1 MAFLIHSVDDGH
13 VPAWEYLPCAAITPK
28 VGMALA
34 LSAGL
39 LTTASGT
46 TAPRYICM
54 AERDAAC
61 AAGVGAKLFDFAED
75 PVNLTGVLAEKAGFQ
90 HQRIIAVGGVAH
102 LAVTGDSLVGL
113 DLQHDAVHRR
123 SDDVRHLHVGD
134 AELGGT

>member
-61 AAGVGAKLFDFAED
+61 AAGDRIPVVRAGADIVFETASSAAMSGIKPGDK
-75 PVNLTGVLAEKAGFQ
+75 VT
-90 HQRIIAVGGVAH
+90 IATDGLRVTATTTGGVAEVVEI
-102 LAVTGDSLVGL
+102 LDAAAGGAV
-113 DLQHDAVHRR
+113 R
-123 SDDVRHLHVGD
+123 VRF
-134 AELGGT
+134 A